1 MHNMALLNLVFPP
14 AVNTN
19 APEAKDDEVSD
30 NNCDHCMKNREGLS
44 IEMNQGRSR
53 EQVVLYFWNINCDKD

>member
-1 MHNMALLNLVFPP
+1 MDNMALLNLVFPP

-30 NNCDHCMKNREGLS
+30 NNCDHCMKNREGLRCCAES
-44 IEMNQGRSR
+44 GKISSDSVFLEHQ
-53 EQVVLYFWNINCDKD
+53 L